1 MALNDFL
8 SYKQTYYHS
17 SLSDHKQEFFMKA
30 VINALEVG
38 LKILENISKKQE
50 HLERELK
57 KIKSEVDHLQ
67 RKIRS

>member
-1 MALNDFL
+1 MTLNDFL
-8 SYKQTYYHS
+8 TYKHIYFHS

-50 HLERELK
+50 HLEKELK
-57 KIKSEVDHLQ
+57 QIKS
-67 RKIRS
+67 KIEIIKRIKK